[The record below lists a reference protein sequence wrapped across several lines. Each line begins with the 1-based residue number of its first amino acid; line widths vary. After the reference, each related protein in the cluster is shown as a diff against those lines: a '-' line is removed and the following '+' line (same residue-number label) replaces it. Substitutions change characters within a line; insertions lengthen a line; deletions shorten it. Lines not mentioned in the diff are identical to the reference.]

1 MSLCPHLVRT
11 RLTGLLS
18 PQCRSAGRLYRY
30 PGAPNL
36 GHRVQHISTSRSF
49 AILEPGAKHD
59 DLRSSDISQFPNH
72 DPKIPYPE
80 ESNQFTTD
88 ENANAVENS
97 TSKSRQARR
106 NVAQL
111 PLMSKTEIRK
121 IIHAQGLAP
130 SLVNPISRRINIAIQ
145 KQGRPL
151 KKRSLYLTTVMRLN
165 SIYTRE
171 LGLRQWKPAYEAI
184 YKAKVYQREVIN
196 KAVLPTLRGDG
207 EALLEM
213 VRSDCH
219 GKFREK
225 WEAMTR
231 PQKAFAWQRLAIW
244 LLQNDPALA
253 LEFLLVTTA
262 TQEKPDFT
270 LVADCLMYLE
280 RFHYEDSLENWRS
293 GHHTFQSVIE
303 TCLNPKEWPIVQP
316 PHKGFRLFIRRASA
330 NSVNEA
336 FRIVKERGIFMTA
349 ETALCFMNRFTEF
362 KDTQRALESLEFL
375 PKIKD
380 PEFGMNS
387 EGVTR
392 HCCKLLTLDTVEDK
406 DGGRNFRILPQL
418 LKMGVNPER
427 DMMNVVLAN
436 AYKTGDP
443 QLGSDMLQ
451 FMKNHNLD
459 FDSYT
464 YLTLLTDAVSRGD
477 RGRVDELVQEVEMQ
491 EELQKNPYIFSK
503 IFHAHYTFT
512 AKHIDPN
519 TDPSEVFY
527 SMLEMYN
534 RLHDIT
540 PLKELH
546 MIPPQYTQPP
556 TQAIRGPPSP
566 VALFLMI
573 STFFRCKNRQNHAHR
588 MYEQFRTLAQQ
599 GHPSIA
605 PLIETD
611 HVYNEFLIAFRRADR
626 GLRGC
631 VRLVE
636 DMLDPSSMPKETADA
651 NPRTWTILLS
661 AFNYHHR
668 PDAAE
673 KVRQMMTKHNVQY
686 NDVTWNT
693 IINGYANA
701 QNIPETAAAIKMME
715 QQGFAIDPY
724 TMKSLR
730 YLRDPERLWVSMEE
744 LDDQHAQRG
753 STPTPVHP
761 MPEPTSEVYVDT
773 KERDLLIDRGLEK
786 MKPKL

>member
-1 MSLCPHLVRT
+1 M
-11 RLTGLLS
+11 LS
-18 PQCRSAGRLYRY
+18 PQCRSAGRWYRF
-30 PGAPNL
+30 PGAPNV
-36 GHRVQHISTSRSF
+36 GHGVQHFSISRSS
-49 AILEPGAKHD
+49 AILEPGTSHD
-59 DLRSSDISQFPNH
+59 DLRGSDISQFPTQDSESPH
-72 DPKIPYPE
+72 PE
-80 ESNQFTTD
+80 ESSSATD
-88 ENANAVENS
+88 EYANAGENS
-97 TSKSRQARR
+97 TSRTRQVRR
-106 NVAQL
+106 NAAPL

-151 KKRSLYLTTVMRLN
+151 TKRSLYLTTVMRLN

-184 YKAKVYQREVIN
+184 YKAKVYERDVIN

-244 LLQNDPALA
+244 LLQNDPKLA

-270 LVADCLMYLE
+270 LVADCLMYLD
-280 RFHYEDSLENWRS
+280 RFYYEDWLEDWQS
-293 GHHTFQSVIE
+293 GDHTYQSVIE
-303 TCLNPKEWPIVQP
+303 TCLNPREWPIVQP

-330 NSVNEA
+330 DSVNEA
-336 FRIVKERGIFMTA
+336 FRVVKERGIFMTA
-349 ETALCFMNRFTEF
+349 ETALCFMNRFTEL
-362 KDTQRALESLEFL
+362 KDTQRALQSLQFL
-375 PKIKD
+375 TKIQD
-380 PEFGMNS
+380 PGFGMNS
-387 EGVTR
+387 EGVSR
-392 HCCKLLTLDTVEDK
+392 HCCKLLTLDTVEDR

-451 FMKNHNLD
+451 FMKNHGHD

-491 EELQKNPYIFSK
+491 EELRKNPYIFSK

-566 VALFLMI
+566 VSLFLMI

-605 PLIETD
+605 PLVETD

-636 DMLDPSSMPKETADA
+636 DMLDSSSMPKETTDGRPLHPVQPT
-651 NPRTWTILLS
+651 PRTWTILLS
-661 AFNYHHR
+661 AFNYHNR

-673 KVRQMMTKHNVQY
+673 KVKQMMAKHNVEY

-744 LDDQHAQRG
+744 LDDQHIQKGLA
-753 STPTPVHP
+753 PTALTSSG
-761 MPEPTSEVYVDT
+761 PTSEIYVDT
-773 KERDLLIDRGLEK
+773 EERDLLIDRGLEK
-786 MKPKL
+786 LKPKL